1 MAYNTNG
8 GIKVEDTDKL
18 MVASLRGSVAELQSG
33 LRCLIEDNDVIFSV
47 DVTRMKIGS
56 GLEMTVVYY
65 LV

>member
-8 GIKVEDTDKL
+8 GIKVEDKTKL
-18 MVASLRGSVAELQSG
+18 RIAHLRGPSAELLSG
-33 LRCLIEDNDVIFSV
+33 LQGLIENNDVIFSV

>member
-8 GIKVEDTDKL
+8 GIKVEDKSKL
-18 MVASLRGSVAELQSG
+18 RIASLRGSSAELLTG
-33 LRCLIEDNDVIFSV
+33 LQGLIENNDVIFSV
-47 DVTRMKIGS
+47 DVTRMKVGS

>member
-18 MVASLRGSVAELQSG
+18 IVASLRGSVAELQSG
-33 LRCLIEDNDVIFSV
+33 LRGLIEDNDVIFSV

>member
-18 MVASLRGSVAELQSG
+18 MVASLRGSVAELLSG
-33 LRCLIEDNDVIFSV
+33 LQGLIENNDVIFSV

>member
-18 MVASLRGSVAELQSG
+18 MVASLRGSVAELHSG
-33 LRCLIEDNDVIFSV
+33 LRGLIEDNDVIFSV